1 MYIHKQYEKYTYGE
15 AGLKKYLK
23 CIVFSLRKRP
33 LSRLMGPEIRII
45 YLTRGPFSSVHAA

>member
-15 AGLKKYLK
+15 ADPRKYLK
-23 CIVFSLRKRP
+23 CIIFSLRKRP